1 MLRHS
6 FFKSARFAAL
16 SIAGAALL
24 VAAVAS
30 AKLAKAGGGNAGFKA
45 GGPAGMNIEGSTS
58 EVGVG
63 DDGSSVT
70 ITVGMNSLSTGIS
83 LRDKHMKEYLET
95 EKYPTAELR
104 VAKSALKIPA
114 AGADSS
120 GDARGTMKIHGTT
133 KDVTFHYSAKNDG
146 GVINV
151 AGTSRVNMNDF
162 GIKTPSYLG
171 VSVKPE
177 VDVSTKFAAKDN

>member
-1 MLRHS
+1 MRHLFS
-6 FFKSARFAAL
+6 KSARLASL

-30 AKLAKAGGGNAGFKA
+30 AKLAKAGGANAGFKA
-45 GGPAGMNIEGSTS
+45 AGPAGMNIEGSTS

-63 DDGSSVT
+63 EDGSNVT
-70 ITVGMNSLSTGIS
+70 VIVGMSGLSTGIS

-104 VAKSALKIPA
+104 VAKSALKVPG
-114 AGADSS
+114 AGASSS
-120 GDARGTMKIHGTT
+120 GDARGSMKLHGTA
-133 KDVTFHYSAKNDG
+133 KDVTFHYTAKNDG

-151 AGTSRVNMNDF
+151 AGTTRVNMNDF

-171 VSVKPE
+171 VSVKPD
-177 VDVSTKFAAKDN
+177 VDISTKFAAKDN

>member
-1 MLRHS
+1 MRHLFS
-6 FFKSARFAAL
+6 KSARLASL
-16 SIAGAALL
+16 SLAGAALL

-58 EVGVG
+58 EVAVA

-104 VAKSALKIPA
+104 VPKSALKIPA
-114 AGADSS
+114 AGGDSS
-120 GDARGTMKIHGTT
+120 GDAHGSMKIHGTS

-151 AGTSRVNMNDF
+151 AGSTRVNMNDF

-171 VSVKPE
+171 VSVKPD